1 MSPDAKENV
10 KIHEYYL
17 RRFLGT
23 FDTQDIELNWNL
35 GGISQD
41 MLEDFQLTTAS
52 QTFVFVSFWEE
63 KKRKWNNFSSTVAS
77 LNGMVGYRVDTSSKG
92 VAASTSAAAAML
104 TLPPPHPPKKNRL
117 YNLLVC
123 LKDKKKKSLACT
135 CAL

>member
-17 RRFLGT
+17 SRFLGT

-63 KKRKWNNFSSTVAS
+63 KK
-77 LNGMVGYRVDTSSKG
+77 
-92 VAASTSAAAAML
+92 
-104 TLPPPHPPKKNRL
+104 KKMEQFL
-117 YNLLVC
+117 
-123 LKDKKKKSLACT
+123 
-135 CAL
+135 